1 MTRLA
6 LIAALLLAT
15 VPAIASVVPAAGGA
29 QPHPASPRG
38 GGGYSQPNTNRP
50 GG

>member
-15 VPAIASVVPAAGGA
+15 VPAFASVMPAAGGV
-29 QPHPASPRG
+29 QPYPASLQG
-38 GGGYSQPNTNRP
+38 GGG
-50 GG
+50 